1 MPVTPD
7 QARAELAKREL
18 TRRGVP
24 LTAPVQKQQG
34 MMGKSIEYLKS
45 GKYLPMLGATI
56 GGVAGSELGPGAMG
70 TAALGGAAGESA
82 RQLLQRAQGNNAPQ
96 TSLDAAKQ
104 IGIQGGL
111 SAAGEGA
118 GQLAGKALGPLWNVI
133 KKPIGS
139 GMSKVGETMTGVP
152 ARQFGRLWKDPKALY
167 RLKTLGQAGDEF
179 GSALKKEG
187 IDVTPTTAEVND
199 PQLATARKNV
209 KGFFEKIKNGVKTGI
224 DIPYLKGRQVEG
236 VIPKDFD
243 PIKFGDKG
251 SVKPFAST
259 PTASMTPLPKPTIQ
273 ANIEPQEFVGK
284 YQPSPSDIL
293 KARRGTDR
301 IIAGT
306 PWKDKTGLRNL
317 YNQRS
322 NINEMFEN
330 ASGPG
335 AAASK
340 DYARSALASNFRKL
354 LPETQTGKIS
364 YVKSILAP
372 LAMRAAVLGSPA
384 LAGLITSGASLATKS
399 PLVRSA
405 ILQAL
410 IRVRGSQQ
418 GPPQGQSQ

>member
-1 MPVTPD
+1 MPALSE
-7 QARAELAKREL
+7 QEEFEFRARAEQEAQGQSKA
-18 TRRGVP
+18 
-24 LTAPVQKQQG
+24 TAQKPSLGQRS
-34 MMGKSIEYLKS
+34 MEYLKGGS
-45 GKYLPMLGATI
+45 YLPAVGATI
-56 GGVAGSELGPGAMG
+56 GGVAGSELGPGAIG
-70 TAALGGAAGESA
+70 TAALGGGAGESL
-82 RQLLQRAQGNNAPQ
+82 RQIIQRMRGKESPQ
-96 TSLDAAKQ
+96 TSTEALKGIGGQAA
-104 IGIQGGL
+104 L

-118 GQLAGKALGPLWNVI
+118 GQAAGKVIGPLWNVI

-179 GSALKKEG
+179 GAALKKEG

-209 KGFFEKIKNGVKTGI
+209 KGFFDKLKNGVKTGI
-224 DIPYLKGRQVEG
+224 EVPSFKARQVEG
-236 VIPKDFD
+236 AIPKDFE
-243 PIKFGDKG
+243 PIQFGDKG
-251 SVKPFAST
+251 TVKPFSSQ
-259 PTASMTPLPKPTIQ
+259 PTASMTPLPKPTIK
-273 ANIEPQEFVGK
+273 ATVEPQEFVGK
-284 YQPSPSDIL
+284 YQPSPADIL

-306 PWKDKTGLRNL
+306 PWKDKTGLHNL
-317 YNQRS
+317 YKQRS

-384 LAGLITSGASLATKS
+384 LAGLITSGASLASDS
-399 PLVRSA
+399 PIVRSA

-410 IRVRGSQQ
+410 IRVRGTQ
-418 GPPQGQSQ
+418 QGQSQGQPQ